1 MAEWREADEK
11 LCWEIGIVQQAKN
24 GEIICGDTVSV
35 LRDHDDV
42 QIVLS
47 DGLGSGIQASIAS
60 VLTASL
66 VSAMSRSRFSVEN
79 TIRAVETVLPVTK
92 KHGLAYA
99 TFTLAATDGRRVR
112 LVQYDNPSAVLLRDG
127 VSLHYP
133 YETLITGEKMILESS
148 LFMKP
153 GDMLVLFSDGISE
166 AGRGVTTYSGWDR
179 NEMEDYLLR
188 SVGPDDPA
196 RQVAA
201 RIVSAAQALD
211 LYEFH
216 DDTTVVVLRL
226 RERLTVN
233 LLTDAREH
241 AQREEKSVM
250 STDSASKE
258 INASVRGE
266 QELQKLVD
274 QLERYLGNGMMS
286 LGIKGQA
293 DSVSELIDL
302 LAEQASDV
310 NILFRTGGKSGL
322 VQTADQSP
330 GGSVIPEAVLRLRQL
345 LADAGKTVTL
355 RIC

>member
-1 MAEWREADEK
+1 MAEWREADGK
-11 LCWEIGIVQQAKN
+11 LCWELGIVQQEKN
-24 GEIICGDTVSV
+24 GESVCGDTARVSW
-35 LRDHDDV
+35 DDDDV

-60 VLTASL
+60 LLTASM
-66 VSAMSRSRFSVEN
+66 VSAMSRSRFPVED
-79 TIRAVETVLPVTK
+79 TLRAVEAVLPVTK

-99 TFTLAATDGRRVR
+99 TFTLATTDGRKVR
-112 LVQYDNPSAVLLRDG
+112 LLQYDNPSAMLLRDG

-133 YETLITGEKMILESS
+133 YETLITGEKTILESS
-148 LFMKP
+148 LSLKP

-166 AGRGVTTYSGWDR
+166 AGRGVTTYSGWNR

-188 SVGPDDPA
+188 SVGPDDHA

-216 DDTTVVVLRL
+216 DDTTVIVLRL
-226 RERLTVN
+226 RERLSVN
-233 LLTDAREH
+233 LLIDSTERT
-241 AQREEKSVM
+241 QRETQSVM
-250 STDSASKE
+250 STESASKE
-258 INASVRGE
+258 INASVQGE
-266 QELQKLVD
+266 RELQKLID

-286 LGIKGQA
+286 LGIKAEA
-293 DSVSELIDL
+293 DNVSELTDL

-310 NILFRTGGKSGL
+310 NILFR
-322 VQTADQSP
+322 A
-330 GGSVIPEAVLRLRQL
+330 GGSVIPEEILWLWKL

-355 RIC
+355 RAC